1 MGTYSF
7 TCAEHAKCR
16 KFPNEET
23 WNGGFS
29 HISISHLLSSMR
41 WGGSILYFL
50 RRFHGTA
57 GKALSN
63 RIDRLPNFPLELLL
77 NSIEIVKETR

>member
-1 MGTYSF
+1 
-7 TCAEHAKCR
+7 
-16 KFPNEET
+16 
-23 WNGGFS
+23 
-29 HISISHLLSSMR
+29 MR

-50 RRFHGTA
+50 RRFHIYSPEAEIKMQCHTKIGKRGTA

-63 RIDRLPNFPLELLL
+63 RIDHLPNFPLELLL